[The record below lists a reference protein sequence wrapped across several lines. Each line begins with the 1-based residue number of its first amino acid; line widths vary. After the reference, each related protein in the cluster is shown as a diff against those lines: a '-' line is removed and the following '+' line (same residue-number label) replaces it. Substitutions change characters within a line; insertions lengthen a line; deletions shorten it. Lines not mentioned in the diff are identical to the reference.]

1 MLLKRKIK
9 NRETFSYMN
18 RIKFKNYFVYN
29 RNPSD
34 VKLLISQIM
43 SLSRCKKSYT
53 RKNLLKRFMG
63 RFTVICLLFYPVKL
77 IVYTYL
83 YLTNKT
89 DKIRRY
95 SKSEIII
102 PVGSYIVFSSSL
114 VYGGSNFFV

>member
-1 MLLKRKIK
+1 MLLKSKIK

-18 RIKFKNYFVYN
+18 RIKFNNYIVYN
-29 RNPSD
+29 RNSSD
-34 VKLLISQIM
+34 EKLLISQIM

-77 IVYTYL
+77 IVNTSL

-102 PVGSYIVFSSSL
+102 PVGSCIVFSSSL
-114 VYGGSNFFV
+114 VYGGSETFV